1 MSPAHGS
8 ARLLMAST
16 AARGC
21 LLHLAVPFHLLFW
34 KACFGG
40 DPGINSLCEAND
52 FQKCMTGFFV
62 GSPPPPSMSFCLWKE
77 TVHLLV
83 LAGRNA
89 LGEYKLTVKTL
100 NLRCTSNH
108 SISAFAVCSAGV
120 IYHGE
125 A

>member
-62 GSPPPPSMSFCLWKE
+62 GSPPPLH
-77 TVHLLV
+77 VLLS
-83 LAGRNA
+83 LEGD
-89 LGEYKLTVKTL
+89 
-100 NLRCTSNH
+100 CTS
-108 SISAFAVCSAGV
+108 ACVGWEKCSWR
-120 IYHGE
+120 IQINGE
-125 A
+125 DVEPPVYI

>member
-62 GSPPPPSMSFCLWKE
+62 GFFFPSPPCPFVSGRRLYICLCW
-77 TVHLLV
+77 
-83 LAGRNA
+83 
-89 LGEYKLTVKTL
+89 LGEMLLENT
-100 NLRCTSNH
+100 N
-108 SISAFAVCSAGV
+108 
-120 IYHGE
+120 
-125 A
+125 